1 MKRLL
6 TALVIAFVAVACS
19 DGGDGASQTVLSPT
33 PAVQITADDVRSSV
47 LGATDMGEDWQ
58 KEANASPSTVQ
69 IGGKVGPA
77 NVKDAE
83 ADATSAFKAM
93 EGSGYVSDSIYL
105 LSSTELAESVMEA
118 HRDAQDIDKWTQE
131 RVDGGG
137 SRFTNKGKVNN
148 LPSLGDEMYTA
159 TLDVKVT
166 KPGTPEVTR
175 KIEYVAYRIDRV
187 VAFVIA
193 QDAVVST
200 YVSKQEK
207 KLTRLAG

>member
-1 MKRLL
+1 MKRPL
-6 TALVIAFVAVACS
+6 TALVIVLAAVACN
-19 DGGDGASQTVLSPT
+19 GGDDGANQTIVSPT
-33 PAVQITADDVRSSV
+33 PSVQITADDVRSSV
-47 LGATDMGEDWQ
+47 LGATDMGEAWQ

-83 ADATSAFKAM
+83 AEATSAFKAM
-93 EGSGYVSDSIYL
+93 EGSGYISDSIFL
-105 LSSTELAESVMEA
+105 LASTQLAEAVMDA
-118 HRDAQDIDKWTQE
+118 HEDAQDTDRWTQE
-131 RVDGGG
+131 RMDGGG
-137 SRFTNKGKVNN
+137 SRFTNKGPVNN
-148 LPSLGDEMYTA
+148 LPSLGDEMYSA

-193 QDAVVST
+193 QDAGAST